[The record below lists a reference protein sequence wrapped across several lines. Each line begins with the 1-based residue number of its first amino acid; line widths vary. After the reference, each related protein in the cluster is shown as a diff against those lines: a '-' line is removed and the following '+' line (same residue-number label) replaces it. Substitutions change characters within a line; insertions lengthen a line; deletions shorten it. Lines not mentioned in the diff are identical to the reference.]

1 MAFLAFERLFLELFR
16 VSSILPSLCFWF
28 GLSTWLYLRIN
39 FWVLNYGTG
48 LRSAVHLEMCW
59 VKSVW
64 LIEGDKVSFRW
75 RGQSTALSGKLK
87 WQKNI
92 QSISRLL
99 RERPHPGLQNEPPL
113 DSLDPQSPNPFMA
126 SPSPDPI
133 QRLAIKGF
141 RDWGSRL
148 SSGGSFWSPGWGRSH
163 SSLKID
169 WIFFC
174 HFNFLESAVKYS
186 HLRYSRRSVNCRLGV
201 KNFVYY

>member
-1 MAFLAFERLFLELFR
+1 M
-16 VSSILPSLCFWF
+16 
-28 GLSTWLYLRIN
+28 GWL
-39 FWVLNYGTG
+39 
-48 LRSAVHLEMCW
+48 H
-59 VKSVW
+59 
-64 LIEGDKVSFRW
+64 
-75 RGQSTALSGKLK
+75 STALSGKLK

-148 SSGGSFWSPGWGRSH
+148 SSGGSFRSPGWGRSH
-163 SSLKID
+163 SSLEID

-174 HFNFLESAVKYS
+174 HFNFPESAVKDFAPLHQVHS
-186 HLRYSRRSVNCRLGV
+186 GVIFGKHLSQLLLVTFWWTSLPP
-201 KNFVYY
+201 

>member
-1 MAFLAFERLFLELFR
+1 MILWTSEVRL
-16 VSSILPSLCFWF
+16 
-28 GLSTWLYLRIN
+28 
-39 FWVLNYGTG
+39 GTK
-48 LRSAVHLEMCW
+48 LV
-59 VKSVW
+59 
-64 LIEGDKVSFRW
+64 
-75 RGQSTALSGKLK
+75 QYTALSGKLK

-92 QSISRLL
+92 QLISRLL

-148 SSGGSFWSPGWGRSH
+148 SSGGSFRSPGWGRSH
-163 SSLKID
+163 SSLEID

-174 HFNFLESAVKYS
+174 HFNFPKSAVYHGSKTLLTFYCCQ
-186 HLRYSRRSVNCRLGV
+186 YCRKWWNMRQINSTNV
-201 KNFVYY
+201 IS